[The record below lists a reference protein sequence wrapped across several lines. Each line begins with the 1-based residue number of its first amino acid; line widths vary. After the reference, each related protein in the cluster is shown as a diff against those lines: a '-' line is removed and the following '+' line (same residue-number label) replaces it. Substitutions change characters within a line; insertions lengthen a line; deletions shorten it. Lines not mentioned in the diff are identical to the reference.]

1 MLKRMKDM
9 VEAAPGLMQQGQQM
23 ARRAQ
28 QMAAAQQAAGQAQMT
43 QYQAQVTHQAQ
54 AGLARPGFAASGAD
68 LEPVAGVTLDQFAA
82 VSKGIAA
89 YNYDQSK
96 LAEVAASQGIDPVS
110 WDSAAQGWNSRIQA
124 SPAVAQRFNQLYRE
138 S

>member
-1 MLKRMKDM
+1 MEELKRMKDM
-9 VEAAPGLMQQGQQM
+9 AEAGPGLMQQGQQM
-23 ARRAQ
+23 AAQAQ
-28 QMAAAQQAAGQAQMT
+28 QMAAAQQAAQAQMAH
-43 QYQAQVTHQAQ
+43 YQAQA
-54 AGLARPGFAASGAD
+54 ALARPAFATSGAD
-68 LEPVAGVTLDQFAA
+68 FEPVSGVTLDQFAA

-110 WDSAAQGWNSRIQA
+110 WENAAQGWNSRIQA